1 MSHLTDWD
9 ITVLSSVGAL
19 AMSMLSMIISDQNI
33 MAAVSSISAIILCL
47 TAIVKFVD
55 LVFDKWKKWTKKE
68 P

>member
-47 TAIVKFVD
+47 TAIVKFID

>member
-1 MSHLTDWD
+1 MNHLTDWD

-55 LVFDKWKKWTKKE
+55 LVIDKWKKWTKKE